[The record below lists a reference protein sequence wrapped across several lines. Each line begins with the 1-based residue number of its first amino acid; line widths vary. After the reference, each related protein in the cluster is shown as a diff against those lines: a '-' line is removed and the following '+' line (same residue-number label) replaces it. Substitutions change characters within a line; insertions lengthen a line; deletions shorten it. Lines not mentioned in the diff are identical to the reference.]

1 MQHVKRTNK
10 NYEGGEVN
18 INKWKSMAIKK
29 EKWLALK
36 GLCSEKFRA
45 PASMW
50 EKIFD
55 DYVGFKGQE
64 ESVSKEVYMAQLI
77 KKRSIKMTI
86 TTADIERVNFTLG
99 GKEKFEV
106 ELNQITNKIT
116 LKVDNIV
123 RNEIT
128 ADDAEKLYEKILEL
142 VKAEFIKYRDPK
154 LTPTQQ

>member
-1 MQHVKRTNK
+1 MQHIKRTNK

-55 DYVGFKGQE
+55 DYVGFQAKKKG
-64 ESVSKEVYMAQLI
+64 VSKEVYMAQLI
-77 KKRSIKMTI
+77 KKGQSK
-86 TTADIERVNFTLG
+86 
-99 GKEKFEV
+99 
-106 ELNQITNKIT
+106 
-116 LKVDNIV
+116 
-123 RNEIT
+123 
-128 ADDAEKLYEKILEL
+128 
-142 VKAEFIKYRDPK
+142 
-154 LTPTQQ
+154 